1 MRLYDFLSF
10 EGLEFAFSDV
20 DEVLE
25 RDVSAVHVLCNLD
38 CHYGSLDFSIDVYGV
53 DGIEAGP
60 VFSEAI
66 PVDSGEVVSGQFISP
81 LFVVSMFDER
91 IRQIFAA
98 RGLSILYNPDWSTC
112 AEIDPLSPDPSIE
125 LLPEEH

>member
-1 MRLYDFLSF
+1 MRLYDFLSY

-20 DEVLE
+20 GEILE

-38 CHYGSLDFSIDVYGV
+38 CHYGALDFSIDVYGV
-53 DGIEAGP
+53 DGIEVGP

-66 PVDSGEVVSGQFISP
+66 PVETGEVISGQLISS

-91 IRQIFAA
+91 IRQLFSDK
-98 RGLSILYNPDWSTC
+98 GLFILWNPDWSTR
-112 AEIDPLSPDPSIE
+112 AEIGPLFPDTSMA